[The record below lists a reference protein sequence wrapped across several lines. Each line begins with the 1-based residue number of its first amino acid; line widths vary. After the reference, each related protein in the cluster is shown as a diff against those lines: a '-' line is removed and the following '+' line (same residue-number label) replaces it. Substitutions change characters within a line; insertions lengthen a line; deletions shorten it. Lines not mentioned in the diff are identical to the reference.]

1 MTFEELNLQPDLM
14 KAIQEAGYTEPSPI
28 QKDAIPIVLEGR
40 DIIAQAQTGTGKT
53 AAFGLPALNM
63 LTMNDGVEVL
73 IITPTRELCT
83 QVSDEIF
90 KLGRFMGVKTVAV
103 YGGQSIG
110 RQVDF
115 IERGA
120 QVVVATPG
128 RMLDHLKNGRLSN
141 FMPKI
146 VILDEADEMLDMGFL
161 DDIEE
166 IFSFLPLNRQT
177 LLFSA
182 TMPEAIKKLALKIL
196 HNPATVKI
204 EKKEVTN
211 ENIEQMYYVMEERE
225 RQDALVR
232 LIDAEVPTK
241 AVIFARTKRDADELS
256 STLLAK
262 GYSTKPLHGDM
273 DQRQRE
279 EAIKSFRASK
289 IDILV
294 ATDVAARGLDISD
307 VSHVFNYHIPLDPES
322 YVHRIGRTGRA
333 GKKGKAITLINPL
346 EFKELNRITHLTK
359 AQMYHAEIPTIE
371 QVQRQHYD
379 KLLEKI
385 KEQAIH
391 DDAAE
396 LMEMI
401 GDDIDSATLVLKL
414 ISKILSKKAITGP
427 NKIGI
432 TAERVAKMLEN
443 SKTRG
448 GNDRGGFRGRG
459 HGGGGGGRGGYR
471 GGGQGGG
478 RSYGDR
484 DRGGSGGGYRG
495 DRPSGDRPAGDRR
508 PSGDRPAG
516 DRRPSGDRPSGGGYR
531 GGNSGGS
538 YGDRPSGDRPSR
550 NRY

>member
-1 MTFEELNLQPDLM
+1 MTFEELNLRPEIM
-14 KAIQEAGYTEPSPI
+14 RAIQEAGFTEPSPI
-28 QKDAIPIVLEGR
+28 QKDAIPVVMQGR

-63 LTMNDGVEVL
+63 LSMNEGVEVL
-73 IITPTRELCT
+73 VITPTRELCT
-83 QVSDEIF
+83 QVSDEIYKF
-90 KLGRFMGVKTVAV
+90 GRFLGVKTVAV

-120 QVVVATPG
+120 QIVVATPG

-141 FMPKI
+141 FTPKI

-161 DDIEE
+161 EDIEE
-166 IFSFLPLNRQT
+166 IFDFLPLNRQT

-182 TMPEAIKKLALKIL
+182 TMPDAIKKLALKIL
-196 HNPATVKI
+196 HNPATIKI

-211 ENIEQMYYVMEERE
+211 ENIEQMYFVMEERE
-225 RQDALVR
+225 RQDALIR

-333 GKKGKAITLINPL
+333 GREGKAISFCDTEEKSFL
-346 EFKELNRITHLTK
+346 KD
-359 AQMYHAEIPTIE
+359 IE
-371 QVQRQHYD
+371 
-379 KLLEKI
+379 
-385 KEQAIH
+385 
-391 DDAAE
+391 
-396 LMEMI
+396 
-401 GDDIDSATLVLKL
+401 
-414 ISKILSKKAITGP
+414 KAIKLKVPVHPTPEFVAPPAQRPGP
-427 NKIGI
+427 AFLQRRDQQAQQGKP
-432 TAERVAKMLEN
+432 RRFFKR
-443 SKTRG
+443 RG
-448 GNDRGGFRGRG
+448 
-459 HGGGGGGRGGYR
+459 
-471 GGGQGGG
+471 
-478 RSYGDR
+478 
-484 DRGGSGGGYRG
+484 
-495 DRPSGDRPAGDRR
+495 
-508 PSGDRPAG
+508 
-516 DRRPSGDRPSGGGYR
+516 
-531 GGNSGGS
+531 
-538 YGDRPSGDRPSR
+538 SR
-550 NRY
+550 